1 MCLIIP
7 KVIQEGDITQHIIMA
22 RFELGN
28 RAIICLGYRDIQ
40 DGLSNILC
48 KRTTWIF

>member
-28 RAIICLGYRDIQ
+28 RAIICLGYRYLQ
-40 DGLSNILC
+40 DTGGN
-48 KRTTWIF
+48 TIFLTNHQVS